1 MSRIQQLS
9 TQIANMIA
17 AGEVVERPMGVVKEL
32 VENAIDAGST
42 RIIINIKSGGIDAL
56 SVEDNGCGMD
66 STDAHM
72 AFMRHATSKI
82 REQNDLWNIHTL
94 GFRGE
99 ALPSIASVSKLT
111 MHTSDGESSTK
122 VVMEYG
128 KEVICEPCP
137 CPTGTKITVEGLFYR
152 TPARLKHL
160 RSASYEAS
168 LIQNVISSFALCNP
182 GIAFRL
188 FADGRETFRTNGN
201 NNLLEVI
208 YQVYG
213 RQAAES
219 AVHAQFSDYDYT
231 VDGYLISPVF
241 TRANRNFIHVF
252 LNGRMVKDNHLYRA
266 VQDGYSGLMP
276 QGRYPMCVLHITMDP
291 HIIDVNVHPGKWEV
305 RLSKERQLEYLLV
318 DNISKLLK
326 TTPVLKKA
334 EPEVVKPVYYQPVSF
349 TKEEMA
355 PLKVEEPQPVY
366 EETVSDEK
374 LLADIWKETTEKKE
388 EAVEEK
394 AEPEEE
400 KVPFPDCRILGQV
413 HEKYIVAEC
422 EAGLLLIDLRGA
434 MQRIRYEELLAE
446 MENNHA
452 TMQSLVPVT
461 IHVTN
466 GAVARIDALN
476 EAVKDMGVHYEPFGE
491 DTLVVHDIP
500 CWMKEG
506 KEAETLSDIVDNFMQ
521 DKKDT
526 KEKMAFRRLVAKAYS
541 STRNVV
547 KTMEVA
553 ELEALVT
560 SLSECDNPWTT
571 VEGRPLIAL
580 MDERALAKNFV

>member
-42 RIIINIKSGGIDAL
+42 RIIVNITGGGIDAL

-66 STDAHM
+66 AQDARN
-72 AFMRHATSKI
+72 AFLRHATSKI
-82 REQNDLWNIHTL
+82 HEQNDLWNIHTL

-111 MHTSDGESSTK
+111 MDTSDGEQSTK

-128 KEVICEPCP
+128 KEVVYEPSACP
-137 CPTGTKITVEGLFYR
+137 DGTKITVEGLFYR

-168 LIQNVISSFALCNP
+168 LIQNVISSFALSHP
-182 GIAFRL
+182 EIAFRL
-188 FADGRETFRTNGN
+188 FTDGRETFRTNGN

-213 RQAAES
+213 RQPAES
-219 AVHAQFSDYDYT
+219 AIRAQFSDFDYT

-241 TRANRNFIHVF
+241 TRANRNFIHIF
-252 LNGRMVKDNHLYRA
+252 LNGRMVKDNRLYRA
-266 VQDGYSGLMP
+266 VQEGYSGMLP

-291 HIIDVNVHPGKWEV
+291 HILDVNVHPGKWEV
-305 RLSKERQLEYLLV
+305 RLSKERQLDYLLV
-318 DNISKLLK
+318 DNIGKLLK
-326 TTPVLKKA
+326 MTPVVKKE
-334 EPEVVKPVYYQPVSF
+334 EPKPVTPVYYQPVSF

-355 PLKVEEPQPVY
+355 PAHIEEKQPVY
-366 EETVSDEK
+366 DEVGSDEALLASLWEEKPKETKKEETV
-374 LLADIWKETTEKKE
+374 
-388 EAVEEK
+388 VEE
-394 AEPEEE
+394 ERI
-400 KVPFPDCRILGQV
+400 PFPACRILGQV

-422 EAGLLLIDLRGA
+422 EAGLMVLDLKGA
-434 MQRIRYEELLAE
+434 MQRTAYEALLRE

-452 TMQSLVPVT
+452 TMQCLVPIT
-461 IHVTN
+461 IHAAT
-466 GAVARIDALN
+466 GAVVRIDALN
-476 EAVKDMGVHYEPFGE
+476 AAVADMGIRYEPFGE
-491 DTLVVHDIP
+491 DTLVVHEIP
-500 CWMKEG
+500 CWMKDGNE
-506 KEAETLSDIVDNFMQ
+506 EQILTDIVDNFLQ

-526 KEKMAFRRLVAKAYS
+526 KEKMAFRRLVAKTYA
-541 STRNVV
+541 STRKVV
-547 KTMEVA
+547 KMMDVQ
-553 ELEALVT
+553 ELEALVNN
-560 SLSECDNPWTT
+560 LSSCDNPWTAPD
-571 VEGRPLIAL
+571 GKPLVAIL
-580 MDERALAKNFV
+580 DERTLARNFI